1 MNSESIPGSSLQVIL
16 EGEVVFQSGNKWIY
30 PLFDLEDY
38 LEDHPIRMNLA
49 EVRDKVIG
57 KAAAMLLLRLGAGKV
72 HGGVMSELAV
82 EVLSRNGVQ
91 YSFDK
96 LVKRIDCQTEEIL
109 LEVDD
114 LEAAYRILCHRANR
128 C

>member
-114 LEAAYRILCHRANR
+114 LEATYRILCHRANR